1 MPSSFFLFL
10 SGWNWCLDN
19 LLETKTWSVNI
30 LATQQTYHYSAA
42 SKKKKTKNQKHVQP
56 INFSLV
62 TKWQNVLLE

>member
-42 SKKKKTKNQKHVQP
+42 SKKKKQKNKNMFNQLIFHWLPSGKMC
-56 INFSLV
+56 F
-62 TKWQNVLLE
+62 

>member
-1 MPSSFFLFL
+1 MPSFFFLFL

-42 SKKKKTKNQKHVQP
+42 SKKKKTKNMFNQLIFHWLPSGKMC
-56 INFSLV
+56 F
-62 TKWQNVLLE
+62 